1 MNQLKQISTK
11 LDVITE
17 LLESSPGP
25 VSHVRVPIFPPRA
38 RRFDPDLSR
47 RIDRLIALEESA
59 ETPFERAF
67 WRNLREQESNKIYNK
82 LSYVGGNHEHQRISS
97 AF

>member
-17 LLESSPGP
+17 SLESSPGP
-25 VSHVRVPIFPPRA
+25 VSHVRVPAYPPRA
-38 RRFDPDLSR
+38 RRFDPDLSH

-59 ETPFERAF
+59 ETLSERRF
-67 WRNLREQESNKIYNK
+67 WRNLRERESNKIYDK
-82 LSYVGGNHEHQRISS
+82 FDVGGKYANQRVSS

>member
-1 MNQLKQISTK
+1 MNQLKQINTK

-17 LLESSPGP
+17 SLEPQSEPI
-25 VSHVRVPIFPPRA
+25 SHVQVPVFPPRA

-47 RIDRLIALEESA
+47 RIDRLIALEENA
-59 ETPFERAF
+59 ETPSERAF
-67 WRNLREQESNKIYNK
+67 WRNLREQESNKIYDK
-82 LSYVGGNHEHQRISS
+82 FDVGGKYANQRVSS